1 MELSSRSGGC
11 GVPASL
17 SSLPPARS
25 VSEPSCS
32 PLQRPLTG
40 LRFSESTFRPPL
52 GVSPSRAVPQPTRI
66 YARGPASPT
75 QGRPQARLSSRLVQ
89 LQNRKSEWVTQA
101 LRAHAQRQLPGLFPR
116 SPGRSYRGAQ
126 RTRRTSGTL
135 RADPFPAPCPLLP
148 QQLSRRV
155 DSGGTVGPKSLCACP
170 EGSIR
175 LRGRLE
181 RRWRRERRI

>member
-101 LRAHAQRQLPGLFPR
+101 LRAHAQRQLPGLSLGARAGASGGPSER
-116 SPGRSYRGAQ
+116 GALPGRCA
-126 RTRRTSGTL
+126 RTLSPLPVRSL
-135 RADPFPAPCPLLP
+135 RSSFL
-148 QQLSRRV
+148 
-155 DSGGTVGPKSLCACP
+155 GG
-170 EGSIR
+170 
-175 LRGRLE
+175 
-181 RRWRRERRI
+181 